1 MARDA
6 READPTGDGGALF
19 RRVWA
24 RVMPG
29 DRPDCPILVLPPP
42 EEGGAPPALP
52 VPAGGPARR
61 DLPPEEALLARLQD
75 LAAARAVL
83 AADCARLARR
93 WGGAR
98 GRSLSALAAA
108 ERNQLRRLEAA
119 CFLLSG
125 VQPLPGPPP
134 RSLPPAPL
142 PAALRRLFVGE
153 GRWLTLLAEARGAAE
168 EAGLGELA
176 AGLAGESANWRR
188 ALARLAKGL

>member
-108 ERNQLRRLEAA
+108 ERDQLRRLEAA

-125 VQPLPGPPP
+125 VQTLPAPPP
-134 RSLPPAPL
+134 RPLPPAPL

>member
-52 VPAGGPARR
+52 GPAGGPARR
-61 DLPPEEALLARLQD
+61 GLPPEEALLARLQD

-98 GRSLSALAAA
+98 
-108 ERNQLRRLEAA
+108 
-119 CFLLSG
+119 
-125 VQPLPGPPP
+125 
-134 RSLPPAPL
+134 
-142 PAALRRLFVGE
+142 
-153 GRWLTLLAEARGAAE
+153 
-168 EAGLGELA
+168 
-176 AGLAGESANWRR
+176 
-188 ALARLAKGL
+188 